1 MTPVPLR
8 PALYQAV
15 ARTAGREPVTVPVGS
30 YPFVI
35 GRAAESSLVLD
46 GPGIWPRHL
55 SLDLAPDEG
64 LVVSVEKGAI
74 ATLEDRPVERH
85 RLRHGE
91 EMRIGAFRIQFLVS
105 PPARRSLV
113 AWEVALWLVLA
124 GVVLAQFAALLA
136 LPRD

>member
-1 MTPVPLR
+1 MPVSLR

-15 ARTAGREPVTVPVGS
+15 ARWLVVSRLTVPLGPD
-30 YPFVI
+30 PFVI
-35 GRAAESSLVLD
+35 GRASDASLVLD
-46 GPGIWPRHL
+46 EPGIWPRHL
-55 SLDLAPDEG
+55 SLDLAPGEG
-64 LVVSVEKGAI
+64 LVVSVEKVI